1 MTKIRLKSPYW
12 NPATDSVVWLRGNL
26 HTHTTIS
33 DGSRPPEQV
42 IAAYEQLG
50 YDFLALTDHDALAPV
65 REYRAATRLILLP
78 GVEVSAR
85 GPHIL
90 QLGLEVVQEPAVDR
104 QRVLDFIMAQGGLAV
119 LNHPN
124 WQWHFNHFPQE
135 LMQSLNGATGIEIY
149 NAVIDRLEGAALA
162 TDRWDRLLS
171 QDKWV
176 WGFANDDSHRADD
189 DGRAWNMAQW
199 TSGAPPTAAGI
210 LETLRAGRFYAS
222 TGVFID
228 EIVVDGPTI
237 YVAAAGAQC
246 IRFVTRWGVVARV
259 VEASQ
264 AEWTVPDTPDVVE
277 SLRYV
282 RVECF
287 GPGSR
292 MAWSQ
297 PIAIEYQP

>member
-1 MTKIRLKSPYW
+1 MVVLNSPYSTTS
-12 NPATDSVVWLRGNL
+12 ARWLRGNL

-65 REYRAATRLILLP
+65 REYQAGTRLILLP
-78 GVEVSAR
+78 GVEVTAR

-104 QRVLDFIMAQGGLAV
+104 QRALDFITAQGGLAV

-135 LMQSLNGATGIEIY
+135 LMQALNGAAGIEIY

-176 WGFANDDSHRADD
+176 WGFANDDSHHPAD
-189 DGRAWNMAQW
+189 DGRAWNVAQW
-199 TSGAPPTAAGI
+199 DASAPPTVAGI

-222 TGVFID
+222 TGVSI
-228 EIVVDGPTI
+228 ETIRADGPTLHV
-237 YVAAAGAQC
+237 VAPDAQC
-246 IRFVTRWGVVARV
+246 IRFVTRWGVVAQT
-259 VEASQ
+259 VEAAQ
-264 AEWTVPDTPDVVE
+264 ASWTAPDTPDVVE
-277 SLRYV
+277 SLKYV

-287 GPGSR
+287 GMGSR

-297 PIAIEYQP
+297 PIAIEYQS

>member
-1 MTKIRLKSPYW
+1 MVILNSPYSTST
-12 NPATDSVVWLRGNL
+12 ARWLRGNL

-50 YDFLALTDHDALAPV
+50 YDFLALTDHDAFAPA
-65 REYRAATRLILLP
+65 REYQAGTRLILLP
-78 GVEVSAR
+78 GVEVTAR

-90 QLGLEVVQEPAVDR
+90 QLGLEAVQEPAVDR
-104 QRVLDFIMAQGGLAV
+104 QQVLDFITAKGGLAV

-176 WGFANDDSHRADD
+176 WGFANDDSHYPTD
-189 DGRAWNMAQW
+189 DGRAWNMVQW
-199 TSGAPPTAAGI
+199 DATAAPTAGDI
-210 LETLRAGRFYAS
+210 LDALRKGRFYAS

-228 EIVVDGPTI
+228 AIHVDGATI
-237 YVAAAGAQC
+237 HVAAVGAQC
-246 IRFVTRWGVVARV
+246 IRFVTRWGVVART

-264 AEWTVPDTPDVVE
+264 ASWTVPNTPDVVE
-277 SLRYV
+277 SLKYV

-287 GPGSR
+287 GMGSR

>member
-1 MTKIRLKSPYW
+1 MIDLQSPYFDQ
-12 NPATDSVVWLRGNL
+12 AVRSVVWLRGNL

-50 YDFLALTDHDALAPV
+50 YDFLALTDHDAFAPCH
-65 REYRAATRLILLP
+65 EYQAASRLILLP

-90 QLGLEVVQEPAVDR
+90 QLGLEAVQEPAVDR
-104 QRVLDFIMAQGGLAV
+104 QRVLDFITARGGLAV
-119 LNHPN
+119 FNHPN

-135 LMQSLNGATGIEIY
+135 LMQSLSGATGIEIY
-149 NAVIDRLEGAALA
+149 NAVIDRLEGTALA

-176 WGFANDDSHRADD
+176 WGFANDDSHYPAD
-189 DGRAWNMAQW
+189 DGRAWNMVQW
-199 TSGAPPTAAGI
+199 DADMPPTAGGI
-210 LETLRAGRFYAS
+210 LDALRKGRFYAS
-222 TGVFID
+222 TGVSID
-228 EIVVDGPTI
+228 TIQIDGPTLH
-237 YVAAAGAQC
+237 VAATDAQS
-246 IRFVTRWGVVARV
+246 IRFVTRWGAVAHV
-259 VEASQ
+259 VESSHAS
-264 AEWTVPDTPDVVE
+264 WTVPDTPDAVE

-287 GPGSR
+287 GTGSR
-292 MAWSQ
+292 MAWTQ

>member
-1 MTKIRLKSPYW
+1 MAVITLKSPYL
-12 NPATDSVVWLRGNL
+12 NEAATPVVWLKGNL
-26 HTHTTIS
+26 HAHTTIS

-42 IAAYEQLG
+42 IAAYERLG
-50 YDFLALTDHDALAPV
+50 YDFLALTDHDALAPA
-65 REYRAATRLILLP
+65 REYQADTRLVLIP
-78 GVEVSAR
+78 GVEITAR

-90 QLGLEVVQEPAVDR
+90 QLGLEAVQEPAVDR
-104 QRVLDFIMAQGGLAV
+104 QRNLDFIVAQGGLAV

-135 LMQSLNGATGIEIY
+135 LMQSLNGAIGVEIY

-176 WGFANDDSHRADD
+176 WGFANDDSHYPTD

-199 TSGAPPTAAGI
+199 DASATPTAGDI
-210 LETLRAGRFYAS
+210 LDALRKGRFFAS
-222 TGVFID
+222 TGVTID
-228 EIVVDGPTI
+228 AIQIDGPTI
-237 YVAAAGAQC
+237 HVTAANAQC
-246 IRFVTRWGVVARV
+246 IRFITRWGVVAHT

-264 AEWTVPDTPDVVE
+264 ASWTVPNTPDVVE
-277 SLRYV
+277 SLKYV

-287 GPGSR
+287 GVGSR